1 MTAIM
6 KKPSFIKKI
15 SFFKKFS
22 FNSKN
27 FLKPTLS
34 KTKKNIKLNKTN
46 KTLKFKFKG
55 TIFSRLVA
63 TSTLLI
69 MISLL
74 LSGSITFIITRNN
87 VSTDFKASTNQVLN
101 QNRNYVDLISKNIED
116 TSLQLFT
123 NSKFTDLFSKQIT
136 SDYELFTTITDI
148 DSNIKTLFNSSSSK
162 GIKAITILNDKGLA
176 ASSDPSASLS
186 DISKKAKD
194 EAWYKKAI
202 ELSGKSSWARP
213 NKSITSSSGQ
223 IVLSQVREIKDPK
236 TLISCGVLK
245 IDLDPEAIR
254 SALSNAKIGN
264 DGYIFI
270 VNDEGYIISHKDASL
285 IGTKIDDA
293 FFNNIKDSDEGTFDY
308 KLNNTNM
315 FNVFTKSNSTGWKLV
330 ASVPKSELS
339 STANKTGIFTII
351 IVAICVIFS
360 ILISIATTRQI
371 TNPIGEI
378 ILTTKELSEGNLTV
392 KANSYKLHELN
403 ELSNNFNNMILN
415 LRTTLE
421 TTASMASETDKS
433 AKEIL
438 SFSEGITMT
447 SKEINSAVQEIANG
461 SSVQTEETIHCVDIS
476 DKFNIEI
483 NNSIKTLEQVNS
495 ATDKSITAIS
505 EGTSTVNRL
514 NAASAHNSQSIAKVA
529 DRITNLNSNTKDIL
543 LILDKINTIT
553 EQTNLLALN
562 ASIEAA
568 RAGEAGRGFSVVANE
583 IRKLAE
589 ESQVASKQIKLI
601 IDNVNNS
608 IKSSLSLS
616 TDAQNTFKEEVKQV
630 EITVQSFNLIKASF
644 DDIVNA
650 ISQTRTAMGIID
662 KDKDVLNE
670 YINSIAS
677 ISQRNTASTEEVTA
691 SIQTQASSNDHMHEL
706 SKNLSSNA
714 EQLMEL
720 VSKFKF

>member
-6 KKPSFIKKI
+6 KKLSSYKKI
-15 SFFKKFS
+15 SFFKNIKSNNKNSSKPTF
-22 FNSKN
+22 SKN
-27 FLKPTLS
+27 KAKKEP
-34 KTKKNIKLNKTN
+34 KKKNSA
-46 KTLKFKFKG
+46 LKFKFKG

-69 MISLL
+69 LISLL
-74 LSGSITFIITRNN
+74 LSGSVTFIITRNN
-87 VSTDFKASTNQVLN
+87 VSADFKASTNQVLN
-101 QNRNYVDLISKNIED
+101 QNKNYVDLISKNVED

-136 SDYELFTTITDI
+136 SDYDLYTTITDI
-148 DSNIKTLFNSSSSK
+148 DSYIKTLYNSSSSK
-162 GIKAITILNDKGLA
+162 SIKAITILNDKGLSV
-176 ASSDPSASLS
+176 SSDTTSTLS
-186 DISKKAKD
+186 DVSAKAKD
-194 EAWYKKAI
+194 EAWYKKSL
-202 ELSGKSSWARP
+202 ELSGKSSWTKP
-213 NKSITSSSGQ
+213 DKSITNSSGP
-223 IVLSQVREIKDPK
+223 IVISQVRQLKEPK
-236 TLISCGVLK
+236 TMVSCGVLK
-245 IDLDPEAIR
+245 IDVDPEVIR

-270 VNDEGYIISHKDASL
+270 VNEEGYIISHKDAKL
-285 IGTKIDDA
+285 IGTKLDDA
-293 FFNNIKDSDEGTFDY
+293 FLNNIKASDEGSFDY

-315 FNVFTKSNSTGWKLV
+315 FNVYTKSNSTGWKLI

-351 IVAICVIFS
+351 IVAICVLFS

-403 ELSNNFNNMILN
+403 ELSTNFNNMILN

-421 TTASMASETDKS
+421 TTSNMASETDKS

-438 SFSEGITMT
+438 SFSQGINLT

-495 ATDKSITAIS
+495 ATDKSLIAIS
-505 EGTSTVNRL
+505 EGTNTVNKL
-514 NAASAHNSQSIAKVA
+514 NAASDHNSQSIAKVA

-616 TDAQNTFKEEVKQV
+616 TEAQSTFKEEVRQV
-630 EITVQSFNLIKASF
+630 EITVQSFNLIKTSF
-644 DDIVNA
+644 DDIVKA

-670 YINSIAS
+670 YINSIAA

-706 SKNLSSNA
+706 SKNLSTNA